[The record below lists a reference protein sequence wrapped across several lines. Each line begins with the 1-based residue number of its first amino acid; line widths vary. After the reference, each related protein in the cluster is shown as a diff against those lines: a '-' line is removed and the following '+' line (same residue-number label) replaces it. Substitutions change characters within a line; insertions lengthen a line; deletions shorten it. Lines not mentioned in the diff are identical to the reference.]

1 MEITFLGATGT
12 VTGSRHLV
20 QSGARRVMVDCG
32 LFQGV
37 KDWRLRNREPLP
49 MDPAELDAVVLTHAH
64 LDHTGYLPVLV
75 RDGFRGPVFCTG
87 PTADLAA
94 IILLDSARLQEEDA
108 ADANRHGYSRHHP
121 ALPLYTQADAEQA
134 LTQLRTVSYG
144 ESVGLGGGMRAVLHG
159 AGHILGAAT
168 VRIADENTSLLFSG
182 DLGRPG
188 DPLILAP
195 SVPPAADHVVV
206 ESTYGNR
213 RHPEGDPAEALAAAI
228 RSTAAR
234 GGAIVIPAFAV
245 ARAQAILFELH
256 RLSRGGRIPELPVFL
271 DSPMAGRATE
281 VFLRHADALRVDG
294 AAFRQALE
302 KVEIV
307 ESVRDSRRIDH
318 LPYPRIIVSASGMAT
333 AGRVL
338 HHLEALAPDPR
349 NTILLAGFQAEGTRG
364 ADLAAGAREVKIHG
378 AYVAVRADVVHLDG
392 ISSHADYEEILGWL
406 AGLPAPPRQVFVT
419 HGEPAAADALRRRIE
434 ERFGWTVRVPAY
446 GERATLPPAPASS
459 ARPAAAS
466 SPPARVATASS

>member
-12 VTGSRHLV
+12 VTGSKYLV
-20 QSGARRVMVDCG
+20 QSGAGRVMVDCG

-37 KDWRLRNREPLP
+37 KDWRLRNRQPLP
-49 MDPAELDAVVLTHAH
+49 VNPAELDAVILTHAH

-87 PTADLAA
+87 ATADLAS
-94 IILLDSARLQEEDA
+94 IILLDSAHLQEEDA
-108 ADANRHGYSRHHP
+108 AHANRHGYSRHHP

-144 ESVGLGGGMRAVLHG
+144 ESVGLAGGMRAVLHG

-168 VRIADENTSLLFSG
+168 VRITDEGTSLLFSG

-195 SVPPAADHVVV
+195 SAPPAADHVVV

-213 RHPEGDPAEALAAAI
+213 RHAEGDPVQALADTV
-228 RSTAAR
+228 RRTAAR
-234 GGAIVIPAFAV
+234 GGTIVIPAFAV

-256 RLSRGGRIPELPVFL
+256 RLSRDGKIPDLPVFL
-271 DSPMAGRATE
+271 DSPMASRATE
-281 VFLRHADALRVDG
+281 VFLRHADALRVGG
-294 AAFRQALE
+294 AAFREALAT
-302 KVEIV
+302 VEVV
-307 ESVRDSRRIDH
+307 ESVRESKRIDH

-338 HHLEALAPDPR
+338 HHLKALAPDPR
-349 NTILLAGFQAEGTRG
+349 NTILLAGFQAAGTRG
-364 ADLAAGAREVKIHG
+364 ADLAAGAGEVKIHG
-378 AYVAVRADVVHLDG
+378 AYVPVRAEVVHLDG
-392 ISSHADYEEILGWL
+392 FSSHADYEEILGWL

-434 ERFGWTVRVPAY
+434 ERFGWACRVPAY
-446 GERATLPPAPASS
+446 GERASLAAPAARSPS
-459 ARPAAAS
+459 AGPVPSAALAS
-466 SPPARVATASS
+466 V